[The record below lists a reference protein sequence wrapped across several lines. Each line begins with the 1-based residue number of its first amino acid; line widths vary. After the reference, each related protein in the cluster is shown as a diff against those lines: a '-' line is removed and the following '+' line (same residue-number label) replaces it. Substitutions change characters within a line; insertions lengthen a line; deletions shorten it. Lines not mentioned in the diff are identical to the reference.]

1 MKDDRKLLYISD
13 YTEDLIF
20 ANSQDI
26 ANKLSLKKK
35 KIYNWEKYDDN
46 WYIINIDIVYIDEE
60 R

>member
-26 ANKLSLKKK
+26 ANKLSLKKRK
-35 KIYNWEKYDDN
+35 F
-46 WYIINIDIVYIDEE
+46 IIGKNMMIIGIS
-60 R
+60 